1 MPICA
6 AAALLAPRVLQERRD
21 PEAPPL
27 DVAGALLATTGLA
40 SLVLAFT
47 LIERDG
53 PLAPPT
59 LAAFATAAALLLTFA
74 KVEART
80 THPLLDRAILR
91 RPGVRGPNAVAMVLT
106 ATTSPAI
113 FMCTLH
119 AQQVLDI
126 APAAAG
132 LLFAPV
138 NLAVIAG
145 SLLGP
150 RVVSKAGERRTM
162 AGGLI
167 AVGAGALALHAIAP
181 DAAAVTSLLGGF
193 VVLGLGLGIA
203 SVAST
208 ACGTEALDDADQG
221 LASALL
227 STSAQLGTALGLA
240 VVLPVATARTA
251 ALGDSPAAHVA
262 GYELGFDLVAALAI
276 ATAVIVITTRSR
288 SRTAAR

>member
-1 MPICA
+1 M
-6 AAALLAPRVLQERRD
+6 
-21 PEAPPL
+21 
-27 DVAGALLATTGLA
+27 
-40 SLVLAFT
+40 
-47 LIERDG
+47 
-53 PLAPPT
+53 
-59 LAAFATAAALLLTFA
+59 
-74 KVEART
+74 
-80 THPLLDRAILR
+80 
-91 RPGVRGPNAVAMVLT
+91 RGPNAVAMVLT